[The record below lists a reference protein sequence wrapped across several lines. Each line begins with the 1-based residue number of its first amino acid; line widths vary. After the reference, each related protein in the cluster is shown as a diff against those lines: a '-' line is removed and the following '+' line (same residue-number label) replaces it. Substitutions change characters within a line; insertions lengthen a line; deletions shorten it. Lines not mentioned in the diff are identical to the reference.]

1 MRSSLPPT
9 TSSSLPACPLPAA
22 AHDIERN
29 ANFGLHPNWAM
40 STVMSTSFSSVTF
53 LIPFRCFYPAHL
65 LALSLSLVTCVS
77 ALSTCVLPLCLFMDP
92 STSALSQADIAFLS
106 SIFLRVSAG
115 RLVTDCI
122 HCGSTVALTIC
133 VSDNN
138 GNKGKPMARHPL
150 CVFFRWFPQLASR
163 PHLMAFLPASKSSPT
178 PPSSQ
183 PLASSSTTF
192 LPPPLTQPPSK
203 KQRKRGEQ
211 CIGSFCARARAL
223 RCSQEMCSKHCIDL
237 SGCHFHGFDTPEED
251 VLIADND
258 GPFEFPLEQDVSSDV
273 LENEE
278 LRLALNASLLEL
290 GLPLP
295 GAADPMPS
303 LHDLISTTPP
313 STFVPEPSSTLAPVA
328 SQEAEQQRVELRRKE
343 MEREAKQ
350 RFVLHWYDSDD
361 APVLVEWVSKCPYY
375 PQWQLADDPDLI
387 ALLGEDLRKIEVYEE
402 RTNRWIPVGLSHT
415 FSLESGCNIFIRRY
429 GVSRCRDFQE
439 LLNISRQGTHP
450 RHLRFNMTGERDAVR
465 TKLKCKD
472 TILKAEGPVNTLT
485 KAKRRREESCEV
497 ETSTPTWPRLA
508 VDADFD
514 SRRAISLSPTPPPL
528 ETQQGTRHCNW
539 DDLAVNVDFDN
550 QRAISLSPTP
560 PPLETQHGTRHC
572 DWDNDLVEADFDSR
586 RAISLS
592 PTPPLSPNAL
602 FSVSFTTSS
611 SLSILTLSSDQ
622 SISMPLP
629 ASRTHVWP
637 HGMFTVDMTAGFHQM
652 DNKILQATYQQ
663 EELFQHVF
671 GVPFVKAT
679 YHQNHKAWQTT
690 NLNVLV
696 EHEAAG
702 HTPAGLWSRYLAAC
716 QDALGEQSK
725 KSGREK

>member
-1 MRSSLPPT
+1 
-9 TSSSLPACPLPAA
+9 
-22 AHDIERN
+22 
-29 ANFGLHPNWAM
+29 
-40 STVMSTSFSSVTF
+40 
-53 LIPFRCFYPAHL
+53 
-65 LALSLSLVTCVS
+65 
-77 ALSTCVLPLCLFMDP
+77 MDP

-122 HCGSTVALTIC
+122 HCGSAVALTIC
-133 VSDNN
+133 VSDDN
-138 GNKGKPMARHPL
+138 GNKGKPMARHLL

-203 KQRKRGEQ
+203 KQCKRGEQ

-223 RCSQEMCSKHCIDL
+223 CCSWEMCSKHCIDL
-237 SGCHFHGFDTPEED
+237 GGCHFHGFDTPEED

-258 GPFEFPLEQDVSSDV
+258 GPFEFPLKQDVSSDV

-328 SQEAEQQRVELRRKE
+328 SSSSTALHASTSKPPRITQQMDRIWTTDLHARARQEAEQQRVELCCKE

-361 APVLVEWVSKCPYY
+361 APVLVEWVSYY

-387 ALLGEDLRKIEVYEE
+387 ALLGEDLRKIEVYKE
-402 RTNRWIPVGLSHT
+402 RTNRWIPVGLSHM

-439 LLNISRQGTHP
+439 LLNISRQGTRP

-485 KAKRRREESCEV
+485 KAKRQREESCEV
-497 ETSTPTWPRLA
+497 ETSTPTRPRLA
-508 VDADFD
+508 VNADFD
-514 SRRAISLSPTPPPL
+514 SRCAISLSPTPPPL
-528 ETQQGTRHCNW
+528 ETQQGTRHCDW
-539 DDLAVNVDFDN
+539 DYLAVDVDFDN
-550 QRAISLSPTP
+550 RRAISLSPTP

-592 PTPPLSPNAL
+592 STPPLSPNAP

-611 SLSILTLSSDQ
+611 SSSILTLSSDQ

-629 ASRTHVWP
+629 ASHTRVWP

-652 DNKILQATYQQ
+652 DNKILRATYQQ

-690 NLNVLV
+690 NLNVLA

-702 HTPAGLWSRYLAAC
+702 HTPAGLWSRYLDARR
-716 QDALGEQSK
+716 DALGEQSK
-725 KSGREK
+725 KLGREK

>member
-1 MRSSLPPT
+1 
-9 TSSSLPACPLPAA
+9 
-22 AHDIERN
+22 
-29 ANFGLHPNWAM
+29 
-40 STVMSTSFSSVTF
+40 
-53 LIPFRCFYPAHL
+53 
-65 LALSLSLVTCVS
+65 
-77 ALSTCVLPLCLFMDP
+77 MDP

-133 VSDNN
+133 VSDEN

-150 CVFFRWFPQLASR
+150 CLFFRWFPQLASR
-163 PHLMAFLPASKSSPT
+163 LHLMAFLPASKNSPT

-183 PLASSSTTF
+183 PLASSSTTQAL

-203 KQRKRGEQ
+203 KQRKRGER

-223 RCSQEMCSKHCIDL
+223 RCSREMCSKHCIDL
-237 SGCHFHGFDTPEED
+237 GGCHFHGFDTPEED

-258 GPFEFPLEQDVSSDV
+258 APFEFPLEQDVSNDV

-313 STFVPEPSSTLAPVA
+313 STSVASSLSAATTPPSTFVPEPSSILAPVA
-328 SQEAEQQRVELRRKE
+328 SSSSAALHASTSKPPRITQQMDPIWTTDLHARARQEAEQQRVELRRKE

-350 RFVLHWYDSDD
+350 RFVLHWYDS
-361 APVLVEWVSKCPYY
+361 CPYY

-387 ALLGEDLRKIEVYEE
+387 ALLGEDLRKMEVYEE
-402 RTNRWIPVGLSHT
+402 HTNRWIPAGLSHT
-415 FSLESGCNIFIRRY
+415 FSLKSGCNVFIRRY

-439 LLNISRQGTHP
+439 LLNISRQGTRP

-472 TILKAEGPVNTLT
+472 TILKVEGPVNTLT
-485 KAKRRREESCEV
+485 KAKRQREESCEV
-497 ETSTPTWPRLA
+497 ETSTPTRPRLA

-514 SRRAISLSPTPPPL
+514 SRRAISLSPTPP
-528 ETQQGTRHCNW
+528 
-539 DDLAVNVDFDN
+539 VNVDFDS
-550 QRAISLSPTP
+550 RRTISLSPTPPVDVDFDSRCAISLSPTP
-560 PPLETQHGTRHC
+560 PPLETQHGTRRC
-572 DWDNDLVEADFDSR
+572 DWDDDLVEADFDSR

-592 PTPPLSPNAL
+592 PTPPLSPNAP
-602 FSVSFTTSS
+602 FSVSLTTSS
-611 SLSILTLSSDQ
+611 SSSILTLSSDQ
-622 SISMPLP
+622 SISMLLP
-629 ASRTHVWP
+629 ASRTRVRSTRMSSQRHAHTATLVQVPLYDPNSKRQVWP

-652 DNKILQATYQQ
+652 DNKILRATYQQ

-679 YHQNHKAWQTT
+679 YHQNRKAWQTT
-690 NLNVLV
+690 NLNVLA

-702 HTPAGLWSRYLAAC
+702 HTPAGLWSRYLAARR
-716 QDALGEQSK
+716 DALGEQSK
-725 KSGREK
+725 KSGRAK